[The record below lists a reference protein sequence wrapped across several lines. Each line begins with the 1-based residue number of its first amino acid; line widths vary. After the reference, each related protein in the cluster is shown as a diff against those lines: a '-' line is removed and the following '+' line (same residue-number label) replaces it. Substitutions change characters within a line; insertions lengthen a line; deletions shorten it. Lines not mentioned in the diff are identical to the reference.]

1 MVGSLS
7 DFDPTV
13 HTVPYE
19 KLADID
25 KYMLGKLTETVKE
38 VITIFDIFIVLH
50 YDVFIHI
57 RCHEFILNLLYYI
70 ILYYNILIMN

>member
-38 VITIFDIFIVLH
+38 VSTIFD
-50 YDVFIHI
+50 VF
-57 RCHEFILNLLYYI
+57 CIL
-70 ILYYNILIMN
+70 